1 MEQHRTPDVL
11 PGGGGCVTF
20 ADRRGRVT
28 QRGLSAVGLAREH
41 TVPGRGPI
49 SVTANTL
56 SLVEPLASLSLL
68 TASFHDTLAGLRGSD
83 PVAWVSDL
91 GGWMVTSRDLV
102 SEVLRDPVR
111 FTVDDS
117 RFSTQRVI
125 GPSMLS
131 LDGSEHVRHRSPFD
145 QTFRRGDPEN
155 LRARMT
161 ASAEG
166 LVDSLANHQRA
177 DLRVVLAAPLA
188 VAVMVDALG
197 LVEVATDELLRWYR
211 AIVASTTQTSLG
223 AAPSG
228 EGGAA
233 MDELRAAVH
242 RSMSSS
248 DLLARAGATLD
259 VDEIVSNVAVLLFG
273 GVETSEAMT
282 ANALVHLLT
291 EPSVIDRLSGDPLL
305 VTAFVEESVR
315 IEPAAAQL
323 DRYATADV
331 TLGSVSIR
339 AGEFVMCSLAAANRD
354 PAHFDDPTTFVLE
367 RPNARTNLSFAVGPH
382 ACLATHVAK
391 AETEA
396 AVRAVLGGLR
406 GVRLDSAESA
416 PHIEGIV
423 FRKASSVPVVWDR
436 G

>member
-1 MEQHRTPDVL
+1 L
-11 PGGGGCVTF
+11 P
-20 ADRRGRVT
+20 
-28 QRGLSAVGLAREH
+28 
-41 TVPGRGPI
+41 
-49 SVTANTL
+49 
-56 SLVEPLASLSLL
+56 LL
-68 TASFHDTLAGLRGSD
+68 TASFHETLAGLRESE
-83 PVAWVSDL
+83 PVAWISDL

-102 SEVLRDPVR
+102 SAVLRDPVR
-111 FTVDDS
+111 FTVDDP

-131 LDGSEHVRHRSPFD
+131 LDGAEHVRHRSPFD
-145 QTFRRGDPEN
+145 QTFRRGNPED

-166 LVDSLANHQRA
+166 LVASLADRQRA
-177 DLRVVLAAPLA
+177 DLRAALAAPLA

-197 LVEVATDELLRWYR
+197 LVDVATDELLGWYG
-211 AIVASTTQTSLG
+211 AIVSSTTQTSLG
-223 AAPSG
+223 AAPSA
-228 EGGAA
+228 EGAA
-233 MDELRAAVH
+233 AMEELREAVT

-291 EPSVIDRLSGDPLL
+291 VPAVIDRLRSDPSL

-323 DRYATADV
+323 DRYATTDV
-331 TLGSVSIR
+331 TLGSVSVR
-339 AGEFVMCSLAAANRD
+339 AGDFVMCSLAAANRD
-354 PAHFDDPTTFVLE
+354 PAHFDDPTRFVLE

-406 GVRLDSAESA
+406 GVRLDEDAPA
-416 PHIEGIV
+416 PHIDGVV
-423 FRKASSVPVVWDR
+423 FRKASSVPVRWLR
-436 G
+436 PEHS

>member
-1 MEQHRTPDVL
+1 MPDLQRFSTQNGLVWDANDAVL
-11 PGGGGCVTF
+11 SVSTLTEDFHGALGRSRER
-20 ADRRGRVT
+20 DR
-28 QRGLSAVGLAREH
+28 
-41 TVPGRGPI
+41 
-49 SVTANTL
+49 
-56 SLVEPLASLSLL
+56 
-68 TASFHDTLAGLRGSD
+68 
-83 PVAWVSDL
+83 VAWVEDL

-102 SEVLRDPVR
+102 SAVLRDPVR
-111 FTVDDS
+111 FTVDDP

-131 LDGSEHVRHRSPFD
+131 LDGIEHVRHRSPFD
-145 QTFRRGDPEN
+145 QTFRRGNPED

-166 LVDSLANHQRA
+166 FVASLVDRQRA
-177 DLRVVLAAPLA
+177 DLRGALAATLA

-197 LVEVATDELLRWYR
+197 LVDVATDDLLRWYG
-211 AIVASTTQTSLG
+211 AIVSSTTQTSLG
-223 AAPSG
+223 AAPSD
-228 EGGAA
+228 EGVAA
-233 MDELRAAVH
+233 MEKLRGAVH
-242 RSMSSS
+242 SSMASS

-291 EPSVIDRLSGDPLL
+291 EPGVIDRLRNDPSL
-305 VTAFVEESVR
+305 VNPFVEESVR

-331 TLGSVSIR
+331 SLGSVVIR
-339 AGEFVMCSLAAANRD
+339 AGDFVMCSIAAANRD
-354 PAHFDDPTTFVLE
+354 PEHFDDPTRFVLE

-396 AVRAVLGGLR
+396 AVRSVLGGLA
-406 GVRLDSAESA
+406 GVRLDEGA
-416 PHIEGIV
+416 PAPRIEGVV
-423 FRKASSVPVVWDR
+423 FRKASSVPARWGSGEAADSR
-436 G
+436 R

>member
-1 MEQHRTPDVL
+1 MPL
-11 PGGGGCVTF
+11 
-20 ADRRGRVT
+20 
-28 QRGLSAVGLAREH
+28 LA
-41 TVPGRGPI
+41 
-49 SVTANTL
+49 
-56 SLVEPLASLSLL
+56 
-68 TASFHDTLAGLRGSD
+68 ASFHETLAGLRESE

-102 SEVLRDPVR
+102 SAVLRDPVR
-111 FTVDDS
+111 FTVDDP

-131 LDGSEHVRHRSPFD
+131 LDGAEHVRHRSPFD
-145 QTFRRGDPEN
+145 QTFRRGNPAE
-155 LRARMT
+155 LRTRMT

-166 LVDSLANHQRA
+166 LVASLADRQRA
-177 DLRVVLAAPLA
+177 DLRVALAAPLA

-197 LVEVATDELLRWYR
+197 LVDVATDELLGWYG
-211 AIVASTTQTSLG
+211 AIVSSTTQTSLG
-223 AAPSG
+223 AAPSA
-228 EGGAA
+228 EGAAA
-233 MDELRAAVH
+233 MDELRKAVH

-282 ANALVHLLT
+282 ANALMHLFT
-291 EPSVIDRLSGDPLL
+291 VPGIVERVISDPSL
-305 VTAFVEESVR
+305 VAAFVEESVR

-323 DRYATADV
+323 DRYGTDDV

-339 AGEFVMCSLAAANRD
+339 AGDFVMCSIAAANRD
-354 PAHFDDPTTFVLE
+354 PAHFDDPMTFVLE

-406 GVRLDSAESA
+406 GVRLDEDA
-416 PHIEGIV
+416 PAPRIDGIV
-423 FRKASSVPVVWDR
+423 FRKASSVPVRWPTPSER
-436 G
+436 WPTPSE

>member
-1 MEQHRTPDVL
+1 MPDLQRVSTQNGLVWDANDAVLSVSALTEDFHGALGRSRERHRV
-11 PGGGGCVTF
+11 VW
-20 ADRRGRVT
+20 
-28 QRGLSAVGLAREH
+28 
-41 TVPGRGPI
+41 
-49 SVTANTL
+49 
-56 SLVEPLASLSLL
+56 VE
-68 TASFHDTLAGLRGSD
+68 
-83 PVAWVSDL
+83 DL
-91 GGWMVTSRDLV
+91 GGWMVTNRDLV
-102 SEVLRDPVR
+102 SAVLRDPVR
-111 FTVDDS
+111 FTVDDP

-131 LDGSEHVRHRSPFD
+131 LDGIEHVRHRSPFD
-145 QTFRRGDPEN
+145 QTFRRGNPED

-161 ASAEG
+161 ASAGG
-166 LVDSLANHQRA
+166 LVASLADRQHV
-177 DLRVVLAAPLA
+177 DLRAALAAPLA

-197 LVEVATDELLRWYR
+197 LVDVATDELLRWYG
-211 AIVASTTQTSLG
+211 AIVSSTTQTSLG
-223 AAPSG
+223 AAPSPDG
-228 EGGAA
+228 AAA
-233 MDELRAAVH
+233 MDELRGAVH
-242 RSMSSS
+242 RSMASS

-291 EPSVIDRLSGDPLL
+291 EPGVIDRLRNDPSL
-305 VTAFVEESVR
+305 VNPFVEESVR

-323 DRYATADV
+323 DRYATVDV
-331 TLGSVSIR
+331 ALGSAVIR
-339 AGEFVMCSLAAANRD
+339 AGDFVMCSIAAANRD
-354 PAHFDDPTTFVLE
+354 PSHFDDPTRFVLE

-396 AVRAVLGGLR
+396 AIRAVLGGLR
-406 GVRLDSAESA
+406 GVRLDSAASA

>member
-1 MEQHRTPDVL
+1 MWDAPES
-11 PGGGGCVTF
+11 
-20 ADRRGRVT
+20 
-28 QRGLSAVGLAREH
+28 GLSLAALTEDFHGALSRSREH
-41 TVPGRGPI
+41 
-49 SVTANTL
+49 
-56 SLVEPLASLSLL
+56 EPV
-68 TASFHDTLAGLRGSD
+68 G
-83 PVAWVSDL
+83 WVDDL

-102 SEVLRDPVR
+102 SAVLRDPVR
-111 FTVDDS
+111 FTVDDP

-145 QTFRRGDPEN
+145 QTFRRGNPED

-166 LVDSLANHQRA
+166 LVASLADHRRA
-177 DLRVVLAAPLA
+177 DLRVALAAPLA

-197 LVEVATDELLRWYR
+197 LVDVATDELLGWYG
-211 AIVASTTQTSLG
+211 AIVSSTTQTSLG
-223 AAPSG
+223 AAPSA
-228 EGGAA
+228 EAVTA

-282 ANALVHLLT
+282 ANALVHLFT
-291 EPSVIDRLSGDPLL
+291 EPGLLDRLRNDPSL

-323 DRYATADV
+323 DRYATTDV

-354 PAHFDDPTTFVLE
+354 PAHFEDPTRFVLE

-396 AVRAVLGGLR
+396 VVRAVLGGLR
-406 GVRLDSAESA
+406 DVRLDGDA
-416 PHIEGIV
+416 PTPLIEGIV

>member
-1 MEQHRTPDVL
+1 MPDLQWFSTQNGLVWDANDAVL
-11 PGGGGCVTF
+11 SVSALTEDFHGALGRSRER
-20 ADRRGRVT
+20 DR
-28 QRGLSAVGLAREH
+28 
-41 TVPGRGPI
+41 
-49 SVTANTL
+49 
-56 SLVEPLASLSLL
+56 
-68 TASFHDTLAGLRGSD
+68 
-83 PVAWVSDL
+83 VAWVSDL

-102 SEVLRDPVR
+102 SAVLRDPVR
-111 FTVDDS
+111 FTVDDP

-131 LDGSEHVRHRSPFD
+131 LDGIEHVRHRSPFD
-145 QTFRRGDPEN
+145 QTFRRGNPNE
-155 LRARMT
+155 LRARME
-161 ASAEG
+161 ALAEG
-166 LVDSLANHQRA
+166 LVTSFADRQRA

-197 LVEVATDELLRWYR
+197 LVDVATHELLGWYG
-211 AIVASTTQTSLG
+211 AIVSSTTQTSLG
-223 AAPSG
+223 AAPSD
-228 EGGAA
+228 EGAA
-233 MDELRAAVH
+233 AMEKLRGAVH

-291 EPSVIDRLSGDPLL
+291 VPGVIDRLRNDPSL

-323 DRYATADV
+323 DRYATTDV
-331 TLGSVSIR
+331 MLGSVVIG
-339 AGEFVMCSLAAANRD
+339 AGDFVMCSIAAANRD
-354 PAHFDDPTTFVLE
+354 PAHFDDPTRFVLE
-367 RPNARTNLSFAVGPH
+367 RPNARANLSFAVGPH

-396 AVRAVLGGLR
+396 AIRAVLGGLR
-406 GVRLDSAESA
+406 GVRLDSIASA
-416 PHIEGIV
+416 PHIEGVV

>member
-1 MEQHRTPDVL
+1 MWDAPES
-11 PGGGGCVTF
+11 
-20 ADRRGRVT
+20 
-28 QRGLSAVGLAREH
+28 GLSLAALTEDFHGALSRSREH
-41 TVPGRGPI
+41 
-49 SVTANTL
+49 
-56 SLVEPLASLSLL
+56 EPV
-68 TASFHDTLAGLRGSD
+68 G
-83 PVAWVSDL
+83 WVDDL

-102 SEVLRDPVR
+102 SAVLRDPVR
-111 FTVDDS
+111 FTVDDP

-145 QTFRRGDPEN
+145 QTFRRGNAEE
-155 LRARMT
+155 LRARMD

-166 LVDSLANHQRA
+166 LVATLADRQRA

-197 LVEVATDELLRWYR
+197 LVDVPTEELLGWYG
-211 AIVASTTQTSLG
+211 AIVSSTTQTSLG
-223 AAPSG
+223 AAPSA

-291 EPSVIDRLSGDPLL
+291 EPGLLDRLRNDPSL
-305 VTAFVEESVR
+305 VSAFVEESVR

-323 DRYATADV
+323 DRYATTDV

-339 AGEFVMCSLAAANRD
+339 AGDFVMCSLAAANRD
-354 PAHFDDPTTFVLE
+354 PAHFEDPTRFVLE

-406 GVRLDSAESA
+406 DVRLDGDA
-416 PHIEGIV
+416 PTPLIEGIV